1 MAARGC
7 EHISWWCR
15 AQRDYLTQKLEEVD
29 AQLREAKADRKESE
43 RDRRTTEAVEQLK
56 RLFSGVS
63 CLLLAWGIPDNRYV

>member
-1 MAARGC
+1 MV
-7 EHISWWCR
+7 CR

-56 RLFSGVS
+56 RFFPGACLPAAAGSGRS
-63 CLLLAWGIPDNRYV
+63 